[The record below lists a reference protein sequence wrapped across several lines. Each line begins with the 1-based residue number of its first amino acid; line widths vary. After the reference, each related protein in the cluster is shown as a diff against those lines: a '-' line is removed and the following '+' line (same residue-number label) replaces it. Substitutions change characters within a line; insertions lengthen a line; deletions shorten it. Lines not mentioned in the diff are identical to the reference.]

1 MDAMTSASAAGSV
14 DSAGPVLGIALLG
27 CGHVGG
33 EVARALRDPRAL
45 AALEHQAGARL
56 QLRAIAVRG
65 VARLRDALAA
75 DGAAAATPDL
85 SGDVVAA
92 AQRPD
97 VDIVVELIGGEER
110 AGQAVRAALA
120 SGKAVVTA
128 NKALLA
134 AQPGLFA
141 VADAA
146 GAPLLFEAA
155 TAGAIPVLRALEVS
169 LAGDRVRRLAGIVNG
184 TCNFILTR
192 MADDGLSFEA
202 ALAEAQAS
210 GFAEADPAADVDGV
224 DAASKL
230 ALLARLAFGA
240 EVAPTRIDREGIRGV
255 RAEDIRRAREL
266 GLTIRLLAIGERL
279 PPAGDGSGDERFD
292 LRVHPTLLSSSHPL
306 AAVRGPMN
314 AVWVEAALAGPLMF
328 YGQGAGGRPTAS
340 AVLGDVVA
348 AARALVAK
356 SGGARVA
363 QRPACA
369 PLSPV
374 AAAERESAWHV
385 ACLVA
390 DRSGVLAAIALAFAR
405 ADVSVASCV
414 QHGRGGGPV
423 ELVFVLHR
431 AREAQVARA
440 LAEIEALPF
449 VSEVASRLRVLDDGS
464 GGR

>member
-1 MDAMTSASAAGSV
+1 MDALKSPTSGRGS
-14 DSAGPVLGIALLG
+14 DGAGPVLGVALLG
-27 CGHVGG
+27 CGNVGF
-33 EVARALRDPRAL
+33 EVARALRDPLAL
-45 AALEHQAGARL
+45 AALERQAGARL
-56 QLRAIAVRG
+56 QLRSVAVRD
-65 VARLRDALAA
+65 VARRSAQLAA
-75 DGAAAATPDL
+75 DGSAAALPTF
-85 SGDVVAA
+85 GDDVLAA
-92 AQRPD
+92 LLRPD
-97 VDIVVELIGGEER
+97 VDLVVELIGGEER

-120 SGKAVVTA
+120 AGKAVVTA

-134 AQPGLFA
+134 AQPDLFA
-141 VADAA
+141 IADAA

-169 LAGDRVRRLAGIVNG
+169 LAGDRVQRLAGIVNG

-202 ALAEAQAS
+202 ALAEAQAC
-210 GFAEADPAADVDGV
+210 GFAEADPAADVDGI

-240 EVAPTRIDREGIRGV
+240 EVAPSRIDREGIRGV

-279 PPAGDGSGDERFD
+279 PAAGDGRGGERLD
-292 LRVHPTLLSSSHPL
+292 LRVHPTLLPSSHPL

-314 AVWVEAALAGPLMF
+314 AVWVEASLAGPLMF
-328 YGQGAGGRPTAS
+328 YGQGAGGKPTAS

-348 AARALVAK
+348 AARALLAR
-356 SGGARVA
+356 SGGAKVA
-363 QRPACA
+363 PRPACSTLA
-369 PLSPV
+369 PV
-374 AAAERESAWHV
+374 QAAERQSAWHV
-385 ACLVA
+385 ACLVE
-390 DRSGVLAAIALAFAR
+390 DRPGVLAAIALAFAR

-431 AREAQVARA
+431 AREAQMARA
-440 LAEIEALPF
+440 LGEIEALPW
-449 VSEVASRLRVLDDGS
+449 VSEVASRLRVLDDG
-464 GGR
+464 GGSR